1 MCKTLM
7 HYMAEAVTAY
17 AMRDL
22 KKKTEMIRWEEPIY
36 VRENAGDPGLAWKK

>member
-22 KKKTEMIRWEEPIY
+22 KKKTEMIRWHGEFT
-36 VRENAGDPGLAWKK
+36 RRSLFWLQA